1 MNEYKEKITISNGNE
16 MMQKEHEM
24 QNVNLDQFAQMFLSK
39 NREIIFPSF
48 FFIQNIQSCEKWLLL
63 LIYTLIAPDDWR

>member
-24 QNVNLDQFAQMFLSK
+24 LNVNLDQFGQIVFIEEQR
-39 NREIIFPSF
+39 NHISF
-48 FFIQNIQSCEKWLLL
+48 FFCSRNIQSCEKWLLL
-63 LIYTLIAPDDWR
+63 LIYTLIEPDDWR